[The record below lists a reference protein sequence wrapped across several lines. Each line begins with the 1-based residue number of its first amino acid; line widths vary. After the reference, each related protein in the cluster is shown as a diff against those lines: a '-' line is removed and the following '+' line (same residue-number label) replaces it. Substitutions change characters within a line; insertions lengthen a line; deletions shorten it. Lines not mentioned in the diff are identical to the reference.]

1 MKEDHKKKKVR
12 NNKLILKIQKRFKSK
27 RLHVFT
33 EEINKI
39 TLSSNDV
46 QIMKSTD
53 SIIEMYAYGN
63 NKHLVSEK
71 EEIKCNNISERY
83 KND

>member
-1 MKEDHKKKKVR
+1 MKEDHKKKTVR

-46 QIMKSTD
+46 QIMQSTG

-63 NKHLVSEK
+63 NKYLVSEK